1 MVSSDVA
8 DRELASPPPAPPE
21 FERLEAA
28 ARRLA
33 NELAGYQA
41 RAQVAEKRAVEL
53 ERALKDLRSGELDP
67 LTLRDRVRRLEQDNR
82 ELRGRMLRAQDRI
95 RRLLARFDFLREDM

>member
-1 MVSSDVA
+1 MVWSDVA
-8 DRELASPPPAPPE
+8 EGKPATVSLPPE

-28 ARRLA
+28 VRRLA

-41 RAQVAEKRAVEL
+41 RAQVAEKRATEL
-53 ERALKDLRSGELDP
+53 ERDLKDVTTGDLDP
-67 LTLRDRVRRLEQDNR
+67 LSLRDRIRKLEQENR
-82 ELRGRMLRAQDRI
+82 ELRGRMLKAQDRI

>member
-1 MVSSDVA
+1 MASSDVA
-8 DRELASPPPAPPE
+8 EKRPATATPPQE

-28 ARRLA
+28 VRRLA

-41 RAQVAEKRAVEL
+41 RAQVAERRGVEL
-53 ERALKDLRSGELDP
+53 ERALKDVSAGDLDP
-67 LTLRDRVRRLEQDNR
+67 LTLRDRIRKLEQENR

>member
-8 DRELASPPPAPPE
+8 EQKPATATLPQE

-28 ARRLA
+28 VRRLA

-41 RAQVAEKRAVEL
+41 RAQVAEKRAAEL
-53 ERALKDLRSGELDP
+53 ERTLKDVSTGDLDP
-67 LTLRDRVRRLEQDNR
+67 LSLRDRIRKLEQENR
-82 ELRGRMLRAQDRI
+82 ELRGRMLKAQDRI

>member
-28 ARRLA
+28 VRRLA

-41 RAQVAEKRAVEL
+41 RAQGAEKRALEL

-67 LTLRDRVRRLEQDNR
+67 LALRDRVRKLEQDNR

>member
-8 DRELASPPPAPPE
+8 DRDLASPPTPPQE

-28 ARRLA
+28 VRRLA

-41 RAQVAEKRAVEL
+41 RAQVAEN
-53 ERALKDLRSGELDP
+53 RALEVERTLRDLSSGDLDP
-67 LTLRDRVRRLEQDNR
+67 LSLRDRVRQLEQNNR

>member
-1 MVSSDVA
+1 MVLSDVA

-21 FERLEAA
+21 FERLEASV
-28 ARRLA
+28 RRLA

-41 RAQVAEKRAVEL
+41 RAQVAEKRALEL
-53 ERALKDLRSGELDP
+53 ERALKDLSSGDLDP
-67 LTLRDRVRRLEQDNR
+67 LTLRDRVRKLEQDNR
-82 ELRGRMLRAQDRI
+82 ELRGRVLRAQDRI